1 MHKYVLTV
9 SATALMVGALMVGA
23 PVAGPALAADLPT
36 RAAPAAPVAAA
47 PAFTWTGFYVGANAG
62 YGWGS
67 VRLTDSDGD
76 WISGRLDGA
85 IGGGQ
90 IGYNFQTG
98 SVVLGVETDIQAT
111 GLSRSFVD
119 DDEAVTSKIQY
130 FGTVRGRIGMSFDNI
145 MPYVTAG
152 LAYANNKIT
161 AREGNLAISSS
172 KTHFGWTVGAGVEAD
187 LGNGW
192 SVKGEYLYVDMPNKT
207 YLPNLDGG
215 VRVRSDFHV
224 ARIGLNYRF

>member
-1 MHKYVLTV
+1 MNKYLLAV
-9 SATALMVGALMVGA
+9 SAAALM
-23 PVAGPALAADLPT
+23 AGPALAADLPT

-62 YGWGS
+62 YAWGTA
-67 VRLTDSDGD
+67 RLTDSDGD
-76 WISGRLDGA
+76 SISGRFDGA

-98 SVVLGVETDIQAT
+98 NVVFGVETDIQAT
-111 GLSRSFVD
+111 GISRSFVD
-119 DDEAVTSKIQY
+119 GEDSVKSEIRY
-130 FGTVRGRIGMSFDNI
+130 FGTVRGRLGMSFDNI

-152 LAYANNKIT
+152 LAYANNKVT
-161 AREGNLAISSS
+161 ASDADFSLSRN
-172 KTHFGWTVGAGVEAD
+172 KTHFGWTVGAGVEAA

-192 SVKGEYLYVDMPNKT
+192 SVKGEYLYVDLQNKT
-207 YLPNLDGG
+207 YFANFDGG
-215 VRVRSDFHV
+215 VRARSDFHI